1 MKIVVNRCFGGYSL
15 STQAMNMYRELS
27 GNTDPEF
34 KYHHIERND
43 PIFVDIVERLGEDA
57 SGPYGYLE
65 VFEIPDG
72 LSYEISE
79 YDGLEDFITY
89 LEVGVLDLIN
99 GFDNKMLELAQK
111 ANYIKLI

>member
-1 MKIVVNRCFGGYSL
+1 MKIVVNRCFGGFGL
-15 STQAMNMYRELS
+15 SNHAMDMYRELS

-34 KYHHIERND
+34 RYHHIKRND
-43 PIFVDIVERLGEDA
+43 PILVEVVEKLGEDA
-57 SGPYGYLE
+57 NGLHAMLE
-65 VFEIPDG
+65 VFEILDG

-89 LEVGVLDLIN
+89 LEVGILDLTN
-99 GFDNKMLELAQK
+99 GFSDEQLLLAQK

>member
-27 GNTDPEF
+27 GNTDPEL

-43 PIFVDIVERLGEDA
+43 PILVEVVEKLDENANGLSA
-57 SGPYGYLE
+57 MLE

-79 YDGLEDFITY
+79 YDGLEDFTTY